1 MSTSGCDRSSAPKHW
16 LLWGTVSAIP
26 ECGLHWHSGSTS
38 ALPSCLL
45 STLASL
51 GSQLIAA
58 VNGTSEWAGK
68 GQFCTFLPS
77 STSIK
82 GYWLLESTV
91 GSIYTK
97 RIDKHRK
104 LGLSLDFVTSIQVP
118 PAISSGSHG
127 PQLTLLLHCSVST
140 TLSPR
145 PRPVL
150 LMHPSPLVLSELA
163 PWALSILTRL
173 GSLHQLLPECGY
185 TGPCGPCRHAVLLS
199 MLLVATVVGVLQD
212 LSSPTTD

>member
-26 ECGLHWHSGSTS
+26 GCGLHWHSGSTS
-38 ALPSCLL
+38 ALPSCPS

-58 VNGTSEWAGK
+58 VNGTSEWACK
-68 GQFCTFLPS
+68 GPFCTFLPS

-82 GYWLLESTV
+82 CYWLLESTV

-97 RIDKHRK
+97 RIDKHHK
-104 LGLSLDFVTSIQVP
+104 LGLSLFFVTSLQVP
-118 PAISSGSHG
+118 SAISSGSHG
-127 PQLTLLLHCSVST
+127 PRLTLLLHCSISAP
-140 TLSPR
+140 LSPR
-145 PRPVL
+145 PSPVL
-150 LMHPSPLVLSELA
+150 LMHTSPFILSELA

-173 GSLHQLLPECGY
+173 GSLHRLLP
-185 TGPCGPCRHAVLLS
+185 R
-199 MLLVATVVGVLQD
+199 M
-212 LSSPTTD
+212 